1 MAVKPWSLVNFIYEK
16 YGLKFKGKVMFD
28 SSIPS
33 RREPPVTVNAPVLDK
48 SPPVTP
54 AEKGIF
60 RTLVY
65 NASLIFHQ

>member
-1 MAVKPWSLVNFIYEK
+1 MAVRPWSLVNFIYEK
-16 YGLKFKGKVMFD
+16 YGLKFKGKAISN

-33 RREPPVTVNAPVLDK
+33 RREAPVTVEAPVLEK
-48 SPPVTP
+48 SPPVTL

-65 NASLIFHQ
+65 NASLIFHR